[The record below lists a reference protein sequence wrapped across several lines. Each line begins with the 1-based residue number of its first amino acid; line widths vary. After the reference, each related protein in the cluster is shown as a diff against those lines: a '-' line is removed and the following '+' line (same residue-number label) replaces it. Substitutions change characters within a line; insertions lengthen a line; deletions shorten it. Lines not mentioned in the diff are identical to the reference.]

1 MTPVA
6 APLPRDVSCVV
17 IGAILTLSIAIWGP
31 GSTYA
36 QREPGSLTVG
46 AQAGHTSGLTVK
58 LYRRPST
65 AYEALLTF
73 DGEGLIQLGLF
84 RVREQ
89 PVPPDT
95 LVHAFYGPGVLV
107 GERELTTGPT
117 PEVAVG
123 GKVGINFYS
132 GRFEVFV
139 HATPATH
146 VHPNLAPTVGGG
158 FGLRYD
164 LYRP

>member
-1 MTPVA
+1 MLFGLSRPRHVPGLA
-6 APLPRDVSCVV
+6 GVMLVLSIALVAPLP
-17 IGAILTLSIAIWGP
+17 TH
-31 GSTYA
+31 A

-46 AQAGHTSGLTVK
+46 VQAGRTSGLTVK
-58 LYRRPST
+58 LYRRPDT

-73 DGEGLIQLGLF
+73 DGDDFVQLGLF
-84 RVREQ
+84 RLRER
-89 PVPPDT
+89 PVPDS

-123 GKVGINFYS
+123 AKVGINFYAE
-132 GRFEVFV
+132 RFEVFV
-139 HATPATH
+139 HITPATR
-146 VHPNLAPTVGGG
+146 VYPDLAPVIGGG

-164 LYRP
+164 LYQP